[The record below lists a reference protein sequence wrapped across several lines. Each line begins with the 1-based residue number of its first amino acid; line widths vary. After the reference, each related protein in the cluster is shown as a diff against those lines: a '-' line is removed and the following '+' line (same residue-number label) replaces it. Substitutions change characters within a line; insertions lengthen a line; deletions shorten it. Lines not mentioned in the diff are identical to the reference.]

1 MNKVILSSDDLMF
14 LLRWR
19 DEHKDLVRRLEC
31 PMRAVVIVCP
41 DTNISI
47 KAVRKGNIVEAL
59 IKRNDDRVGK
69 IVFEITDG
77 GFANVKRADKNIRS
91 DDIQSVLTVYASL
104 MALFVYGGEKTAN
117 APVEGEKTKTIRSPS
132 GINRDSKARKN
143 VVRREHTVYI
153 LKGTGEPRLVSQNSH
168 SSPQGEFSV
177 RGHYRHY
184 RNGRVVWISEYV
196 KGKGKTKTKTYKL
209 RSQKDKEDN

>member
-1 MNKVILSSDDLMF
+1 MNKVILSSDDLVF

-31 PMRAVVIVCP
+31 PMRAVVITCP
-41 DTNISI
+41 DTKMSI
-47 KAVRKGNIVEAL
+47 KAVRKGNLLETL
-59 IKRNDDRVGK
+59 IKRNEDRVGK
-69 IVFEITDG
+69 VVFEISDRG
-77 GFANVKRADKNIRS
+77 LVKVKRADKDIRT

-104 MALFVYGGEKTAN
+104 MALFVYGNEKAVS
-117 APVEGEKTKTIRSPS
+117 APVESAVSKTIRSPS
-132 GINRDSKARKN
+132 GVKGDPKVRKN

-196 KGKGKTKTKTYKL
+196 KGKGKAKAKTYKL
-209 RSQKDKEDN
+209 RSQKNKEDN

>member
-1 MNKVILSSDDLMF
+1 MNKVVLSSDDLMF

-31 PMRAVVIVCP
+31 PMRAVAKVCP

-47 KAVRKGNIVEAL
+47 KAVRKRNTVEAL
-59 IKRNDDRVGK
+59 IKRNNDRVGK

-77 GFANVKRADKNIRS
+77 GFAKVKRADKNIRS

-104 MALFVYGGEKTAN
+104 MALFVHGGEKAAS
-117 APVEGEKTKTIRSPS
+117 APVESTVSKTIRSPS
-132 GINRDSKARKN
+132 GIKGDPKVRKN

-153 LKGTGEPRLVSQNSH
+153 LKGT
-168 SSPQGEFSV
+168 
-177 RGHYRHY
+177 
-184 RNGRVVWISEYV
+184 
-196 KGKGKTKTKTYKL
+196 
-209 RSQKDKEDN
+209 